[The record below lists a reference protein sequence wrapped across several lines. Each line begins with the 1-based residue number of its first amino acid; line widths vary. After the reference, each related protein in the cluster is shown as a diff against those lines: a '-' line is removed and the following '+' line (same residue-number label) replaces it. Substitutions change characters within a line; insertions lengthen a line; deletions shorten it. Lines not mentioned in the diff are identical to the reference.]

1 MQHESFDFAPALATP
16 LGHPRPLVQP
26 MSAMSAT
33 RFLRPHLTDASMG
46 GAAAASS
53 KAPGP
58 VAATAAAE
66 RNLKELDA
74 PWRRDFAP
82 GHPPFPL
89 SNGRG
94 GEGGH
99 APAHTPESIYH
110 RQSDE
115 RDTHSR
121 QDTLKAR

>member
-1 MQHESFDFAPALATP
+1 VQHESFDFAPALATP

-26 MSAMSAT
+26 LSAT
-33 RFLRPHLTDASMG
+33 RSMRPHLTDAFIG
-46 GAAAASS
+46 GAAEASS

-58 VAATAAAE
+58 AAATASAE
-66 RNLKELDA
+66 RNQKELDA

-82 GHPPFPL
+82 GHSPLSL

-110 RQSDE
+110 RQIDE

-121 QDTLKAR
+121 QDTLKPR